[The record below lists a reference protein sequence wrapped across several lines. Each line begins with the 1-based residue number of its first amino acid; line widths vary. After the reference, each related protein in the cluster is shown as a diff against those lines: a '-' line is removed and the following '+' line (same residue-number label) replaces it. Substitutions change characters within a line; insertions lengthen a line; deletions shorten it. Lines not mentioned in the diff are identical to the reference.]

1 MSAIAQEPITNV
13 AAIAAEAPE
22 EKKGKTR
29 YVKEPLKM
37 STGEWLWPLGL
48 LFTMSVV
55 GLSFYPAVAV
65 LLILLLNRFVK
76 NKYDFLITVIIM
88 AGSTG
93 FISENQLGFKLYDLL
108 LLASAFG
115 LFFVRKN
122 PLTKKMLK
130 LMAVYILYMV
140 LMGCMSDETWGIQ
153 FLVFRQNISFL
164 VFILPLWLFAN
175 RDFDIQYFFRK
186 LIVYFIIIMAFYAI
200 DGYLLSG
207 QIFLPNTSSIHP
219 STFYDPFWF
228 PFSTRF
234 FRKWPGGM
242 YIILLVAYPISRYYK
257 LSWKQWL
264 IIFVGLFASRTMT
277 IFAAFFLSYF
287 LFQGNFMKVVRYVF
301 IGGIALTILY
311 FVDFK
316 MGGVMRIS
324 TTIDQFIALTTAED
338 DEDFSEF
345 GTGRMAQVIPKY
357 EALVDQGDLALG
369 WGFVHPE
376 LSTNPKYQIR
386 NTLYVDIAK
395 ADELATAT
403 EVSQFNT
410 IIHLGI
416 VGLIVQTLF
425 FIAIWFVLRHLP
437 DAGFYLSSIIM
448 ASIMGLGG
456 FTGLNTQWGL
466 IYVGTAIGIVLLESR
481 HRSEPQS
488 TEVQQENPA
497 SA

>member
-1 MSAIAQEPITNV
+1 MSAVSQEPIT
-13 AAIAAEAPE
+13 AAAVAAEAPRE
-22 EKKGKTR
+22 EKR
-29 YVKEPLKM
+29 FVKVPLKM
-37 STGEWLWPLGL
+37 STGEWLWPLAL
-48 LFTMSVV
+48 LFMMTLV
-55 GLSFYPAVAV
+55 GLSFYPAIGV
-65 LLILLLNRFVK
+65 LLILLINRFFK
-76 NKYDFLITVIIM
+76 NKYDFLITAIIM

-93 FISENQLGFKLYDLL
+93 FIAENQLGFKLYDLL
-108 LLASAFG
+108 LMASLPG

-122 PLTKKMLK
+122 PLTKKVLK
-130 LMAVYILYMV
+130 LMVGYILYLV
-140 LMGCMSDETWGIQ
+140 LMGCMSDETWVIQ
-153 FLVFRQNISFL
+153 FKVFRQNISFI
-164 VFILPLWLFAN
+164 VFIIPLWLFAN

-386 NTLYVDIAK
+386 NTLYTDISK
-395 ADELATAT
+395 ADELATVT
-403 EVSQFNT
+403 EVTQFNT

-425 FIAIWFVLRHLP
+425 FIALWFVMRHLP
-437 DAGFYLSSIIM
+437 DAGFYLCAILM
-448 ASIMGLGG
+448 ASIMGFGG
-456 FTGLNTQWGL
+456 FTGLNIQWGL
-466 IYVGTAIGIVLLESR
+466 IYVGTAIGVLLLTSR
-481 HRSEPQS
+481 NRTKPQP
-488 TEVQQENPA
+488 TEVQQDSPA

>member
-1 MSAIAQEPITNV
+1 MSAVVQEPITNV

-186 LIVYFIIIMAFYAI
+186 LIVYFMIIMVFYII
-200 DGYLLSG
+200 DGFVLSG
-207 QIFLPNTSSIHP
+207 QILLPNTFSINH
-219 STFYDPFWF
+219 STFDNPFWF

-234 FRKWPGGM
+234 FRKWPSGM
-242 YIILLVAYPISRYYK
+242 FIIVLVAYPLARYYK
-257 LSWKQWL
+257 LSWKLWL
-264 IIFVGLFASRTMT
+264 VILGGLFATRTMT

-287 LFQGNFMKVVRYVF
+287 IFQGNIRKV
-301 IGGIALTILY
+301 IGYLLIGIVSLGLLY
-311 FVDFK
+311 FIDSK
-316 MGGVMRIS
+316 MDGFLRIS
-324 TTIDQFIALTTAED
+324 TTVDQFVALSVVED
-338 DEDFSEF
+338 EEDMSEF
-345 GTGRMAQVIPKY
+345 GTGRMAQIIPKY
-357 EALVDQGDLALG
+357 EAMEEQGDLALG